1 MGEVMIT
8 LQDYYM
14 GREVIYSKDLTTG
27 VMQNAERLVATINE
41 LLALFGEQ
49 RKVNSGWRPKKLQ
62 MEINPK
68 APNSKHIT
76 GDAIDLEDKDGKFKS
91 WCVDNEIVLAANG
104 LYMEHPK
111 ATPTWVHLQQV
122 APKSGKVIF
131 VP

>member
-1 MGEVMIT
+1 MIT

-14 GREVIYSKDLTTG
+14 GREVIYSKDLTEG
-27 VMQNAERLVATINE
+27 VVKNAT
-41 LLALFGEQ
+41 LLLPKIDALLKAFGEE
-49 RKVNSGWRPKKLQ
+49 RKVNSGWRPKQLQ
-62 MEINPK
+62 MQINPK

-76 GDAIDLEDKDGKFKS
+76 GDAIDLEDKNGKFKS
-91 WCVDNEIVLAANG
+91 WCLDNEIVLAANG

-131 VP
+131 IP